1 VRPVLGMYDDGMPSF
16 PGPRNR
22 SISVLALESASG
34 IPPRERYFA
43 PWREISICALACAVM
58 CGH

>member
-1 VRPVLGMYDDGMPSF
+1 MRPVLCMYDGGMPSF

-34 IPPRERYFA
+34 KYSRARGTLPHGER
-43 PWREISICALACAVM
+43 
-58 CGH
+58 